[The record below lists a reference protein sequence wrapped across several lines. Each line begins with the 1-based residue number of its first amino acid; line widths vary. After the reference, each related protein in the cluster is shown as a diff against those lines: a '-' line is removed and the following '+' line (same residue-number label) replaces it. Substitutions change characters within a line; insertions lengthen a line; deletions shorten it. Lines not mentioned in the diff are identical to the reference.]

1 MPALKTNRPL
11 VLGSVVAAM
20 FMIAIEA
27 TIVST
32 AMPQIVGQLGGL
44 SLYSWVFSAFLL
56 TQTATT
62 VVFGKLS
69 DLIGR
74 KKVIL
79 SGIAIFLVGSIL
91 CGFAWSMPSMIAF
104 RLLQG
109 VGAGA
114 IQPVGMTVI
123 GDLYSAQE
131 RGKIQG
137 YLASVW
143 AISAVLGPLAG
154 GLIIQHVSW
163 AWIFWLNVPIGI
175 VAMTGFWVFLH
186 EDVIRERRKIDH
198 LSAAVFTIAIA
209 AIMADLTA
217 MSSSSG
223 TEIGLITAL
232 AVVAAALFVLQER
245 RSPEP
250 MISLKLWGRRPI
262 AAANGASLLSGL
274 TMIGLTTFLP
284 VYVQGV
290 MGRSPLTAGF
300 ALSVMVLGW
309 PIGATIATRLLT
321 RFGVRPVLVTGA
333 SLVPIGAALFLFL
346 GPDASPFVAGL
357 GSLVVGFGMG
367 LQSSA
372 SIVLIQEIVDWSE
385 RGSVT
390 ASFIFARSLG
400 STFGAT
406 IFGAVLN
413 YGLLHSGTAAAVTSD
428 QLRRLLE
435 GGAQDAGATASI
447 RGVLG
452 HSLHLTFLAMFV
464 MALLTA
470 AIAALVP
477 KITLGPR
484 PAAQTRAV
492 VEERRRAAE

>member
-1 MPALKTNRPL
+1 MILKTSRPL
-11 VLGSVVAAM
+11 VLASVMAAM

-32 AMPQIVGQLGGL
+32 AMPQIVGRLGGL
-44 SLYSWVFSAFLL
+44 QLYSWVFSAFLL

-74 KKVIL
+74 KKVML
-79 SGIAIFLVGSIL
+79 SGLAVFLLGSLL
-91 CGFAWSMPSMIAF
+91 CGFAWSMPSLIIF
-104 RLLQG
+104 RLVQG

-114 IQPVGMTVI
+114 IQPVSMTIV
-123 GDLYSAQE
+123 GDLYSPQE

-154 GLIIQHVSW
+154 GLIIQHFSW
-163 AWIFWLNVPIGI
+163 AWIFWLNLPVGI
-175 VAMTGFWVFLH
+175 FAAAGFLTSLH
-186 EDVIRERRKIDH
+186 ENIVHQSRKIDH
-198 LSAAVFTIAIA
+198 LSAGVFTIAIA

-217 MSSSSG
+217 ISTSDWP
-223 TEIGLITAL
+223 EIGLISAV
-232 AVVAAALFVLQER
+232 AVVFVALFVLQER

-262 AAANGASLLSGL
+262 AAANGASLLGGM

-290 MGRSPLTAGF
+290 MRQSALMAGF

-309 PIGATIATRLLT
+309 PVGATLATRLLT
-321 RFGVRPVLVTGA
+321 RFGIRPVMVVGSLFIPAGA
-333 SLVPIGAALFLFL
+333 LIFVFLNAD
-346 GPDASPFVAGL
+346 GSAFVAGV

-367 LQSSA
+367 LLSNA
-372 SIVLIQEIVDWSE
+372 SLVLIQEIVDWSE

-390 ASFIFARSLG
+390 ASFVFARSLG

-413 YGLLHSGTAAAVTSD
+413 YGLVRSGTGGAVSSS
-428 QLRRLLE
+428 QLRGLLE
-435 GGAQDAGATASI
+435 GGTQESTIEASLRTA
-447 RGVLG
+447 LG
-452 HSLHLTFLAMFV
+452 HSLHLTFSAMFAV
-464 MALLTA
+464 ALLTA
-470 AIAALVP
+470 AIASLVP
-477 KITLGPR
+477 K
-484 PAAQTRAV
+484 V
-492 VEERRRAAE
+492 VLAPRRAPAE